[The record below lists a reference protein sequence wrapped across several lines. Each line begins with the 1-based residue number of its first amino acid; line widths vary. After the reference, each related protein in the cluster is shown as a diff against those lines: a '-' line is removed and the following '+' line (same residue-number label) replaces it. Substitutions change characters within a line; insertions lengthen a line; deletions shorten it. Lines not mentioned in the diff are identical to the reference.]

1 MKAAIGR
8 ALRLPRV
15 LFALGEASNA
25 LTLVLFAVL
34 ARFLGVGVYGDFIA
48 LTAFS
53 TILSQFVQLGFASLI
68 TRTVAQ
74 DRRLAWVEVR
84 RALRYQSAMCVPL
97 LVILVG
103 YMEVARFP
111 ADLYVPGLLIGLS
124 QCVRAMKE
132 TLRGVCRGLRD
143 FGTETLFLWTERV
156 ALLVLCVSAVLA
168 SRHLLPVALVFFA
181 VRAVDFLVFLWVIW
195 NKVDGRGTRHLVST
209 TSVGSMVFFAV
220 SGLMTSMYYQI
231 DSAMLPVLATD
242 YDAGIYGALY
252 RFVDLIQV
260 LPRVILI
267 VGFPTL
273 AVLWKEDTGRFRETF
288 VQLRRLLSF
297 LGLPALLVAVLF
309 SGRILT
315 LVFGE
320 EYRVGA
326 PALVCLLVAML
337 FAFHSMLLSQ
347 VLKASEHEAG
357 LARVLVVTVLFNV
370 GLNTVLIPARGFSGA
385 AVAMLLTEVAYYL
398 LLATRVHRARIV
410 RVRPAGLVELAAMVL
425 IVGTAW
431 GTTGV
436 PSPWREALAAIA
448 CLCIM
453 AMTRPN
459 LSRLKR

>member
-1 MKAAIGR
+1 
-8 ALRLPRV
+8 
-15 LFALGEASNA
+15 
-25 LTLVLFAVL
+25 
-34 ARFLGVGVYGDFIA
+34 
-48 LTAFS
+48 
-53 TILSQFVQLGFASLI
+53 
-68 TRTVAQ
+68 
-74 DRRLAWVEVR
+74 
-84 RALRYQSAMCVPL
+84 
-97 LVILVG
+97 
-103 YMEVARFP
+103 
-111 ADLYVPGLLIGLS
+111 
-124 QCVRAMKE
+124 
-132 TLRGVCRGLRD
+132 
-143 FGTETLFLWTERV
+143 
-156 ALLVLCVSAVLA
+156 
-168 SRHLLPVALVFFA
+168 
-181 VRAVDFLVFLWVIW
+181 
-195 NKVDGRGTRHLVST
+195 
-209 TSVGSMVFFAV
+209 
-220 SGLMTSMYYQI
+220 
-231 DSAMLPVLATD
+231 
-242 YDAGIYGALY
+242 
-252 RFVDLIQV
+252 
-260 LPRVILI
+260 
-267 VGFPTL
+267 
-273 AVLWKEDTGRFRETF
+273 
-288 VQLRRLLSF
+288 
-297 LGLPALLVAVLF
+297 LPALLVAVLF

-410 RVRPAGLVELAAMVL
+410 RVRPAGLVELAALVL